1 MNFNSF
7 FKQNAKVVENKK
19 ITISER
25 FIKDNGELELFE
37 IRAISAQD
45 DQLLRENC
53 TIIKDINGQKLPMID
68 SNKYQAML
76 CAACVVYPD
85 LGNAELQDSYGVKTK
100 QDLLTSM
107 LLPAEFQDLAT
118 EVNKVNGFKTLGEL
132 TKEAKN

>member
-19 ITISER
+19 VTISER
-25 FIKDNGELELFE
+25 FIKDNGEIETFE

-45 DQLLRENC
+45 DQLLRGNC
-53 TIIKDINGQKLPMID
+53 TVIKDINGQKVPMVD
-68 SNKYQAML
+68 SAKYQAML
-76 CAACVVYPD
+76 CAACIVYPD

>member
-19 ITISER
+19 IAISER
-25 FIKDNGELELFE
+25 FTNENGELELFE

>member
-7 FKQNAKVVENKK
+7 FKQNSKVVENKK
-19 ITISER
+19 VTISER
-25 FIKDNGELELFE
+25 FIKENGEVETFE

-53 TIIKDINGQKLPMID
+53 TIIKDINGQKIPMID
-68 SNKYQAML
+68 SVKYQAML
-76 CAACVVYPD
+76 CAACVVYPE

>member
-7 FKQNAKVVENKK
+7 FKQNVKTIENKK

-25 FIKDNGELELFE
+25 FINENGEIEQFE

-53 TIIKDINGQKLPMID
+53 TGIKDINGQKLPMID

-100 QDLLTSM
+100 QGLLTAM

>member
-19 ITISER
+19 VTISER
-25 FIKDNGELELFE
+25 FIKENGEVETFE

-53 TIIKDINGQKLPMID
+53 TIIKDINGQKIPMID
-68 SNKYQAML
+68 SVKYQTML
-76 CAACVVYPD
+76 CAACVVYPE
-85 LGNAELQDSYGVKTK
+85 LGNADLQDSYGVKTK
-100 QDLLTSM
+100 QDLLTAM

>member
-19 ITISER
+19 VAISER
-25 FIKDNGELELFE
+25 FTNENGEIETFE

-118 EVNKVNGFKTLGEL
+118 EVNKVNGFRTLGEL

>member
-19 ITISER
+19 VTISER
-25 FIKDNGELELFE
+25 FIKDNGEHELFE

>member
-19 ITISER
+19 VTISER
-25 FIKDNGELELFE
+25 FTKENGELELFE

-53 TIIKDINGQKLPMID
+53 TIIKDINGQKIPMID
-68 SNKYQAML
+68 SVKYQAML
-76 CAACVVYPD
+76 CAACVVYPE

-100 QDLLTSM
+100 QDLLTAM

>member
-7 FKQNAKVVENKK
+7 FKQNAKMVENKK

-25 FIKDNGELELFE
+25 FTKENGEVETFE

-45 DQLLRENC
+45 DQLLRDNC

-68 SNKYQAML
+68 SIKYQAML
-76 CAACVVYPD
+76 CAACVVYPE

-100 QDLLTSM
+100 QDLLTAM

>member
-19 ITISER
+19 ITISKR
-25 FIKDNGELELFE
+25 FIKESGETELFE

-53 TIIKDINGQKLPMID
+53 TIIKDINGQKLPMLD
-68 SNKYQAML
+68 GNKYQAML

-100 QDLLTSM
+100 QDLLKSM

>member
-7 FKQNAKVVENKK
+7 FKQNVKTIENKK

-25 FIKDNGELELFE
+25 FINENGEIEQFE

-53 TIIKDINGQKLPMID
+53 TGIKDINGQKFPMID
-68 SNKYQAML
+68 SNKYQALL

-100 QDLLTSM
+100 QALLTAM

>member
-19 ITISER
+19 VTISER
-25 FIKDNGELELFE
+25 FIKENGEVEIFE

-53 TIIKDINGQKLPMID
+53 TIIKDINGQKIPMID
-68 SNKYQAML
+68 SVKYQAML
-76 CAACVVYPD
+76 CAACVVYPE

>member
-76 CAACVVYPD
+76 CAACVVYPE

>member
-19 ITISER
+19 VAISER
-25 FIKDNGELELFE
+25 FTNENGELELFE

>member
-19 ITISER
+19 VAISER
-25 FIKDNGELELFE
+25 FTNENGELELFE
-37 IRAISAQD
+37 IKAISAQD

>member
-19 ITISER
+19 VTISER
-25 FIKDNGELELFE
+25 FIKENGEVETFE

-53 TIIKDINGQKLPMID
+53 TIIKDINGQKIPMID
-68 SNKYQAML
+68 SVKYQAML
-76 CAACVVYPD
+76 CAACVVYPE

>member
-19 ITISER
+19 VAISER
-25 FIKDNGELELFE
+25 FTNENGEIETFE